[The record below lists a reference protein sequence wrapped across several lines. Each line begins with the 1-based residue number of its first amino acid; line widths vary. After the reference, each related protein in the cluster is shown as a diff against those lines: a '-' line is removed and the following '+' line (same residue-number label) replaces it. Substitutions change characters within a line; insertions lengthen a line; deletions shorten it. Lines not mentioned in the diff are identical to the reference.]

1 MTACLVSPFSWYHH
15 WVWILPMLA
24 YVYNRWGAIVLA
36 LFMVPFAS
44 VNVLHAPQLLF
55 TLVPVGF
62 MLWYTLLSGY
72 AHPSIRRGN
81 RGCHSS
87 DARPVR
93 RR

>member
-55 TLVPVGF
+55 TLAPVGF

-72 AHPSIRRGN
+72 AHPFIRRDN
-81 RGCHSS
+81 RGRHRP